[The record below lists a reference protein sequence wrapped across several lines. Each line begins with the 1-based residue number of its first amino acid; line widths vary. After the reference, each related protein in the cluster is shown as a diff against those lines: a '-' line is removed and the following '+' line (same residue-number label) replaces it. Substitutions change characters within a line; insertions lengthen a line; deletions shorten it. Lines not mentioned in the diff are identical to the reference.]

1 MDELTVKYYDELI
14 SKVFREDGN
23 IVPAS
28 ILINK
33 WGFKLID
40 LTILISMAGFSS
52 VYTSDIFDNES
63 RHEVID
69 FYDGKKKFKTMNFN
83 IIKLERNDIDGT

>member
-1 MDELTVKYYDELI
+1 
-14 SKVFREDGN
+14 
-23 IVPAS
+23 
-28 ILINK
+28 
-33 WGFKLID
+33 
-40 LTILISMAGFSS
+40 MAGFSS

-63 RHEVID
+63 SHEVID